1 MSGFGLLAAALGAG
15 LVLGTVFFGGLWWTV
30 SRGLTARV
38 PAVWFGLSAL
48 GRMAVAVCGLY
59 CFARLGLP
67 SLIACLCGLL
77 VARGAVRHFT
87 RIPGSS

>member
-1 MSGFGLLAAALGAG
+1 VTGIGLMVAALAAG

-30 SRGLTARV
+30 NRALTAAV

-48 GRMAVAVCGLY
+48 LRMAVVVCGLY

-67 SLIACLCGLL
+67 ALLACLCGLL
-77 VARGAVRHFT
+77 VARGAVQRLN
-87 RIPGSS
+87 RIPH

>member
-1 MSGFGLLAAALGAG
+1 VTGFGLLVAALGAG

-30 SRGLTARV
+30 RRGLTATV

-48 GRMAVAVCGLY
+48 GRMAFVICGLY

-77 VARGAVRHFT
+77 IARGAVRHFT
-87 RIPGSS
+87 RLPA